1 CFSRNAA
8 WFSCPCLGPAAH
20 GVEELVCLLV
30 VERIQALIVE
40 PCLLEAIEAQK
51 RLPLVFDGSRI
62 VGLQLEG
69 RLVCRERAIVLA
81 VLAPGI
87 ADVCVRVV
95 EAHNYISYI
104 ELQLEGRLVC
114 RERAIVL
121 AVLAPG
127 IADVCVR
134 FVHARIVT
142 HRFFHCAQRVFVCEL
157 RTGAG
162 FIATACVSRSGGIL
176 LEAGCALD
184 EGIPRPVGF
193 ARRRTVLRF
202 GLELSRAIAWW
213 AVGAY
218 QR

>member
-1 CFSRNAA
+1 MWRRLLVPFRLASPWCVDARRVAAWMRLSIQPFSCCRDCFSRNAA

-62 VGLQLEG
+62 VG
-69 RLVCRERAIVLA
+69 
-81 VLAPGI
+81 
-87 ADVCVRVV
+87 
-95 EAHNYISYI
+95 
-104 ELQLEGRLVC
+104 LQLEGRLVC